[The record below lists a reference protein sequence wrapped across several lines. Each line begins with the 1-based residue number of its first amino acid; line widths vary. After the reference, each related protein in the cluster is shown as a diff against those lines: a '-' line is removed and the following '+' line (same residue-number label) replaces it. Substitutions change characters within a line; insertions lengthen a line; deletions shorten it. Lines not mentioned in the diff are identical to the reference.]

1 MSAPHYTILYSEP
14 CCCRSTIKPV
24 DRILVIDDDVE
35 LCSLVGEY
43 LAPEGFQ
50 VESAADGTRGL
61 EQALNGEF
69 LLVVLDVMLP
79 GLNGFEVLRR
89 LRDKSRI
96 PVLLLTAR
104 GEDVDRIVGLE
115 IGADDY
121 LPKPFNPRE
130 LVARIRAILRR
141 TRASER
147 SGSGQP
153 SEILRVGEVE
163 LDPAT
168 RTVLQKGKQVE
179 FTSVEFNLLH
189 VLLRE
194 AGRVVP
200 RERLV
205 DIVLSRKFSPFDRS
219 IDMHV
224 SKIRKKLGDSDSGV
238 DHIKT
243 VRGVGYI
250 FTRPQEVAAE
260 KVKAHEKSFSQD
272 FSFVLDGAGALPGA
286 RHIDYDGPAR
296 ARRVG
301 RLGRAAIHRHST
313 RRSRLTNKAAPRNCG
328 SISRKFATRCIP
340 GPTCWMIR
348 EKKFP
353 ATTCR
358 AGRSRWQRVSD
369 QRLATFGSV

>member
-1 MSAPHYTILYSEP
+1 M
-14 CCCRSTIKPV
+14 KPV

-35 LCSLVGEY
+35 LCSLVSEY

-61 EQALNGEF
+61 EMALNGEF

-89 LRDKSRI
+89 LRDKARI

-141 TRASER
+141 TGAKVEAEV
-147 SGSGQP
+147 P
-153 SEILRVGEVE
+153 DVIRVGDVD

-168 RTVLQKGKQVE
+168 RTVHHRGNPVE
-179 FTSVEFNLLH
+179 LTSVEFGLLH

-194 AGRVVP
+194 AGRVVT
-200 RERLV
+200 REALV
-205 DIVLSRKFSPFDRS
+205 DEVLGRKFSPFDRS

-224 SKIRKKLGDSDSGV
+224 SKVRKKLGDSDSEE
-238 DHIKT
+238 HIKT
-243 VRGVGYI
+243 IRGAGYI
-250 FTRPQEVAAE
+250 FALSRPKGKNGTR
-260 KVKAHEKSFSQD
+260 
-272 FSFVLDGAGALPGA
+272 
-286 RHIDYDGPAR
+286 
-296 ARRVG
+296 
-301 RLGRAAIHRHST
+301 
-313 RRSRLTNKAAPRNCG
+313 
-328 SISRKFATRCIP
+328 
-340 GPTCWMIR
+340 
-348 EKKFP
+348 
-353 ATTCR
+353 
-358 AGRSRWQRVSD
+358 
-369 QRLATFGSV
+369 

>member
-1 MSAPHYTILYSEP
+1 MKA
-14 CCCRSTIKPV
+14 V
-24 DRILVIDDDVE
+24 DSILVIDDDVE
-35 LCSLVGEY
+35 LCSLIGEY
-43 LAPEGFQ
+43 LAPEGFH
-50 VESAADGTRGL
+50 VECVHDGPRGL
-61 EQALNGEF
+61 ERAATGEH

-141 TRASER
+141 TQAGEKTAST
-147 SGSGQP
+147 
-153 SEILRVGEVE
+153 EILRVGDIQ
-163 LDPAT
+163 LDPGT
-168 RTVLQKGKQVE
+168 RTVLQNGRSVE
-179 FTSVEFNLLH
+179 LTSVEFNLLH
-189 VLLRE
+189 ALLRE

-224 SKIRKKLGDSDSGV
+224 SKIRRKLGDSEAGM

-250 FTRPQEVAAE
+250 FARPPE
-260 KVKAHEKSFSQD
+260 KPKEEKSGTGG
-272 FSFVLDGAGALPGA
+272 L
-286 RHIDYDGPAR
+286 
-296 ARRVG
+296 
-301 RLGRAAIHRHST
+301 
-313 RRSRLTNKAAPRNCG
+313 
-328 SISRKFATRCIP
+328 
-340 GPTCWMIR
+340 
-348 EKKFP
+348 
-353 ATTCR
+353 
-358 AGRSRWQRVSD
+358 
-369 QRLATFGSV
+369 